1 MKVRL
6 DFTVDIDATAWINNY
21 GCEAQE
27 VRDDV
32 KRYIKYIVIGQLDVM
47 DALTNEGETNGP

>member
-6 DFTVDIDATAWINNY
+6 DFTVDIDATAWIENY
-21 GCEAQE
+21 GVEAQE

-32 KRYIKYIVIGQLDVM
+32 ERHAKYIVISELDAM
-47 DALTNEGETNGP
+47 DALTEEK